1 VKHVFY
7 KPEQPLLHVYFSNG
21 GMVSITTL
29 LANGS
34 MVEAATIGTK
44 EWSASKRPHGVFL
57 GEPALSPGETM
68 MQVPDTNVEMLDI
81 AAFRRELALCGPL
94 SELLGRYTQAMIM
107 LGVRRQTVAIVAGV
121 LQEAGLIRYSHG
133 HVRIIDRTGLENAS
147 CECYGVIRNRFD
159 TLQI

>member
-1 VKHVFY
+1 LCRTCPDRDSSRPRKRLLRALPDECFRRLAVDLQTVPIKLKHVFY
-7 KPEQPLLHVYFSNG
+7 KPEQPLPHVYFPNG
-21 GMVSITTL
+21 GVVSITTL

-34 MVEAATIGTK
+34 MVEAATIGD
-44 EWSASKRPHGVFL
+44 EGMVGIEAFL

-81 AAFRRELALCGPL
+81 SAFRRELALCGPL

-121 LQEAGLIRYSHG
+121 LQEAG
-133 HVRIIDRTGLENAS
+133 
-147 CECYGVIRNRFD
+147 
-159 TLQI
+159 

>member
-1 VKHVFY
+1 
-7 KPEQPLLHVYFSNG
+7 
-21 GMVSITTL
+21 MVGT
-29 LANGS
+29 
-34 MVEAATIGTK
+34 EA
-44 EWSASKRPHGVFL
+44 FL

-81 AAFRRELALCGPL
+81 SAFRRELALCGPL